1 MPQVDVHTSPFGE
14 TADGV
19 AVTRFDLVA
28 SDGSHLSLL
37 DYGAVVLEVH
47 VPDREGALSNV
58 ILGHPT
64 LAAYE
69 RNDAYFGAFV
79 GRTAGRLDTKPFTL
93 GRRTV
98 TLPANEGRLHLH
110 GGLGGFHARSYAAEV
125 TEQGGEV
132 AEVTLRRTSPDG
144 EEGYPGAL
152 RTEVRI
158 RWSVDHVFGFEV
170 VATTDAPTLVST
182 THHGAWNLAGEGA
195 GDVLGHDLRVPADAY
210 LETRR
215 DMLVTGTFHP
225 VEGTPL
231 DLREGVLLAGVV
243 PGGGRL
249 LAADGALDAVR
260 SLQRCEGIDHAFV
273 LPPAP
278 PEWLRE
284 AAVLVD
290 PASGRRLR
298 VATTEPVLQVYTGN
312 HLDGSLVGR
321 QGKPLGKYGGVAL
334 EPQRFPNS
342 VQGMHV
348 PSALLDVGEVY
359 AMTTTYAFDV
369 V

>member
-1 MPQVDVHTSPFGE
+1 
-14 TADGV
+14 
-19 AVTRFDLVA
+19 
-28 SDGSHLSLL
+28 
-37 DYGAVVLEVH
+37 
-47 VPDREGALSNV
+47 
-58 ILGHPT
+58 
-64 LAAYE
+64 
-69 RNDAYFGAFV
+69 
-79 GRTAGRLDTKPFTL
+79 
-93 GRRTV
+93 
-98 TLPANEGRLHLH
+98 
-110 GGLGGFHARSYAAEV
+110 
-125 TEQGGEV
+125 
-132 AEVTLRRTSPDG
+132 
-144 EEGYPGAL
+144 
-152 RTEVRI
+152 
-158 RWSVDHVFGFEV
+158 
-170 VATTDAPTLVST
+170 VST
-182 THHGAWNLAGEGA
+182 THHGAWNLAGEGK
-195 GDVLGHDLRVPADAY
+195 GNVLGHDLLVHADAY

-215 DMLVTGTFHP
+215 DMLVTGTFHA

-298 VATTEPVLQVYTGN
+298 VATSEPVLQVYTGN
-312 HLDGSLVGR
+312 YLDGSLVGR

-342 VQGMHV
+342 VQGMNV